1 MGALQGNVWGNAK
14 GKATGG
20 ADRPAAQPTPV
31 QAEHHVPVRDF
42 NAGEVKEFLKKST
55 FPATCARA
63 GMAGACGHGLLRTAS
78 IPWS

>member
-20 ADRPAAQPTPV
+20 ADRPAAQSTPV
-31 QAEHHVPVRDF
+31 QAEHHAPVRDF
-42 NAGEVKEFLKKST
+42 NAGEVKEFLKKSM

-63 GMAGACGHGLLRTAS
+63 GMAGACRHGPLSSAS
-78 IPWS
+78 RP